1 MKSTGGS
8 VWNIL
13 TGKRSWNVK
22 MDAERIACALDGL
35 SEVQRRRLLMFAD
48 GKSIREIAREE
59 CGAWRNGGTASGL
72 QRETVPQA
80 CGLRNGLSGRFFCA
94 WKYGIPVYGNLRI
107 IEV

>member
-1 MKSTGGS
+1 MEYSDGETQ
-8 VWNIL
+8 L
-13 TGKRSWNVK
+13 ERE

-59 CGAWRNGGTASGL
+59 CGAWRNGGTASGF

-80 CGLRNGLSGRFFCA
+80 CALRNGLSGRQDDVHLPQR
-94 WKYGIPVYGNLRI
+94 GGS
-107 IEV
+107 